1 MLACSNVPFHVDVD
15 DLDRRRVVGRSTNYR
30 RVSTD
35 PLLTVPC
42 NSRFTVDVLQGGSKV
57 WMLGGF
63 AFRFL
68 FLCSDSYRKVIRLKI
83 RHCQMKK
90 DNAYW
95 STGLIEM
102 SKYIILPTIFT
113 LGAQK
118 GNTNTE

>member
-1 MLACSNVPFHVDVD
+1 
-15 DLDRRRVVGRSTNYR
+15 
-30 RVSTD
+30 
-35 PLLTVPC
+35 
-42 NSRFTVDVLQGGSKV
+42 
-57 WMLGGF
+57 
-63 AFRFL
+63 
-68 FLCSDSYRKVIRLKI
+68 
-83 RHCQMKK
+83 MKK